1 MAIWSSEIKELEK
14 LYESFKGQLPDLE
27 KELER
32 LIKADDENMVLLYSR
47 RCLEVIITDLCE
59 CELKRPRKT
68 EPLKGIIDKLHKE
81 EKVPSHIITSMHGLN
96 ELSTYGAHPK
106 DFDPEQVKPV
116 LNNLATIIKWYLKYK
131 DAKSHS
137 NAESEQEKFVGKH
150 ADIPAEVTS
159 KFKKNLI
166 LILTSILLIV
176 AVIAF
181 PKILKR
187 DKLVNMRSSDG
198 RISVAV
204 MPFQNMTNDTVWN
217 VWQNGIQDILV
228 TFLSNSSEELKV
240 RQTES
245 TNALIESEGFTNY
258 SSFTPSL
265 ARNIS
270 QKLDANVFIY
280 GGIKQAG
287 AKLRVN
293 AQLIDSKTEES
304 IKSFEIDG
312 PASEN
317 MIFQI
322 IDSLKLMVKNYL
334 VISRLE
340 KELPVGYTY
349 YASTNSPEAFR
360 YYTYGLKAFYKKDFV
375 TAIKFLS
382 HSIAIDSIFVAAYF
396 SLGTSY
402 GNQGMLEEAAKLVL
416 KFYDKR
422 DQLPIQLKTKLEQC
436 YAYCFETPFEEIIC
450 LKQLQ
455 EFDDQEPRNYYNLG
469 EAYIRINQYD
479 EAIPEFEK
487 ALEIYNKW
495 GSKPLWAPNYTMLGL
510 AYHKTGQ
517 YKKEQKLYRQAE
529 RDFPDDNDLVYR
541 QAVLSFYEG
550 DEVAA
555 SRYIEK
561 LKTILKENSSSEPS
575 IITNLAMIYSE
586 AGILDLAEQYF
597 RQALSMEPEKP
608 VRLNNLAWFFINNDR
623 NINEGLDLVEKAL
636 ELTPDNYIFLH
647 TKGWGLYKQGK
658 YQEAYDILQKSW
670 DIRRQREG
678 YEHIAYLHLEE
689 AKKAVAR
696 HLVE

>member
-1 MAIWSSEIKELEK
+1 MEIWSSEIKELEK
-14 LYESFKGQLPDLE
+14 LYNSFKGHFPDLE
-27 KELER
+27 KEMEQ
-32 LIKADDENMVLLYSR
+32 LIRTEDANVIMLYSR

-59 CELKRPRKT
+59 CELRRPRKT
-68 EPLKGIIDKLHKE
+68 EPLHGIIDKLHKE
-81 EKVPSHIITSMHGLN
+81 EKVPSHIIASMHGLN

-131 DAKSHS
+131 DAKLLGK
-137 NAESEQEKFVGKH
+137 AESEQEKFVGRH
-150 ADIPAEVTS
+150 ADIPVEVTS
-159 KFKKNLI
+159 KSKKNLT

-181 PKILKR
+181 PKIFKQ
-187 DKLVNMRSSDG
+187 DKLANMRSSDG

-204 MPFQNMTNDTVWN
+204 MPFQNMTNDSVWN

-245 TNALIESEGFTNY
+245 TNALIESEGFMNY

-265 ARNIS
+265 ASDIS

-287 AKLRVN
+287 ARLRVN

-340 KELPVGYTY
+340 RELPVGYTY

-360 YYTYGLKAFYKKDFV
+360 YYTYGLKAFYKKDFL

-382 HSIAIDSIFVAAYF
+382 HSIAIDSTFITAYF

-436 YAYCFETPFEEIIC
+436 YAYCFETPFEEIKC

-469 EAYIRINQYD
+469 EAYTRINQYD

-495 GSKPLWAPNYTMLGL
+495 DSKPLWAPNYTMLGL

-550 DEVAA
+550 DEIAA
-555 SRYIEK
+555 SGYIEK
-561 LKTILKENSSSEPS
+561 LKTILKENASSEPG

-608 VRLNNLAWFFINNDR
+608 VRLNNLAWFLINNDR

-689 AKKAVAR
+689 AKKAVAGQKKN
-696 HLVE
+696 

>member
-1 MAIWSSEIKELEK
+1 MAIWSAEIKELEK

-360 YYTYGLKAFYKKDFV
+360 YYTYGLKAFYKKHFV

-382 HSIAIDSIFVAAYF
+382 HSIAIDSTFVAAYF
-396 SLGTSY
+396 SLGSSY
-402 GNQGMLEEAAKLVL
+402 GNQGMLEEAAKLLL

-422 DQLPIQLKTKLEQC
+422 DQLPIQLKTKLEKC
-436 YAYCFETPFEEIIC
+436 YAYCFETPFEEIKC

-455 EFDDQEPRNYYNLG
+455 EFDDQEPRNCYNLG
-469 EAYIRINQYD
+469 EAYTRINQYD

-487 ALEIYNKW
+487 ALEIYNIW

-510 AYHKTGQ
+510 AYHKTDQ

-561 LKTILKENSSSEPS
+561 LKTILKENSNSEPS

-597 RQALSMEPEKP
+597 RRALSMEPEKP
-608 VRLNNLAWFFINNDR
+608 VRLNNLAWFLIDNDR
-623 NINEGLDLVEKAL
+623 NINEGLDLVEKAV
-636 ELTPDNYIFLH
+636 ELTPDNYVFLH

-658 YQEAYDILQKSW
+658 YQEAYDILQKSR

-689 AKKAVAR
+689 AKKAIAGQKNN
-696 HLVE
+696 